1 MSLHDLLIHP
11 LVVRTVAVDRVEDLT
26 PRMRRVVLRGE
37 QLGSFTQEGI
47 THPAFEAP
55 GFDDHVKLIFAQGGP
70 LGSALPR
77 QLPDGIEWT
86 DAPHRAARDYTP
98 RRVDHTSGELVLDFV
113 LHGEGPAAGWARS
126 ARPGD
131 SLSFVG
137 PKSSLVLPPD
147 VSAVVLI
154 GDETALPAIARVLD
168 ERPVRVPAHVVIL
181 AADQRAQL
189 DLAVQEEDTLRW
201 ELMPTPDGDRIAQLF
216 TQLTETVDLGAAPYL
231 WAAGEAR
238 SLLPLRRAA
247 SGTIPR
253 DHRSITGYWHE
264 ELTEAVAAAPSLPG
278 PPLEWMAI
286 RAALR
291 TGLLAHLGRGP
302 ASPADLAA
310 AAGIPFER
318 IRLLLDVLVGA
329 GLVTA
334 ATSTAECSGEFR
346 LADLG
351 ADLLE
356 DEHEQDEFVGL
367 EAELVLSLSQ
377 LPAGLTSSSSPW
389 ELTHGETL
397 TRSLAAQPPLLHAL
411 EHASEQ
417 LAFLQHGLFA
427 ALDALPVSRIQA
439 IGPAATTIAQLTD
452 RAGRPPLEA
461 QGAQAIVSAL
471 AITHRTDEEALAHLH
486 GLHEQVPHVLLL
498 SAQPDAIGAGAQK
511 ALLDF
516 AATGAPPR
524 SVERLSELAQD
535 AGWAVEDTH
544 LLGWGFV
551 ALRLRRAE
559 R

>member
-1 MSLHDLLIHP
+1 
-11 LVVRTVAVDRVEDLT
+11 
-26 PRMRRVVLRGE
+26 
-37 QLGSFTQEGI
+37 
-47 THPAFEAP
+47 
-55 GFDDHVKLIFAQGGP
+55 
-70 LGSALPR
+70 
-77 QLPDGIEWT
+77 
-86 DAPHRAARDYTP
+86 
-98 RRVDHTSGELVLDFV
+98 
-113 LHGEGPAAGWARS
+113 
-126 ARPGD
+126 
-131 SLSFVG
+131 
-137 PKSSLVLPPD
+137 
-147 VSAVVLI
+147 
-154 GDETALPAIARVLD
+154 
-168 ERPVRVPAHVVIL
+168 
-181 AADQRAQL
+181 
-189 DLAVQEEDTLRW
+189 
-201 ELMPTPDGDRIAQLF
+201 MPTPDGDRIAQLF